1 MGFHVK
7 QYTIQSNKVTNQIRM
22 AFLSD
27 LHLTEHGAGNE
38 NLIREIDQLEPDLI
52 LIGGDMVI
60 GREDCTTAVAEELLA
75 NLTRKYPVWYALG
88 NHEERLKEK
97 VERFGDTYE
106 WYRRRLISMGVQLLD
121 NTYQNIEVKGNELSI
136 SGLSLPLDYFKR
148 FVRKKLPL
156 EEINELLGKP
166 DETRFQLLL
175 AHHPRYAETYF
186 AWGADLVLSGHIHG
200 GVMRLG
206 KQPVISPDFQLFPKY
221 GYGKFEKENQCL
233 LISGGLG
240 EHTIP
245 FRLFNPKELVLVDI
259 ISK

>member
-1 MGFHVK
+1 MGFRVK
-7 QYTIQSNKVTNQIRM
+7 QYTIQSNKVTDKIRI

-27 LHLTEHGAGNE
+27 LHLTEHGAANE

-60 GREDCTTAVAEELLA
+60 GREDCTTAVAEELLTK
-75 NLTRKYPVWYALG
+75 LTRKYLVWYGLG
-88 NHEERLKEK
+88 NHEQRLKEK
-97 VERFGDTYE
+97 EDRFGDTYE
-106 WYRRRLISMGVQLLD
+106 WYRRRLASMGVQILD
-121 NTYQNIEVKGNELSI
+121 NTYQNIDIKGNALSI
-136 SGLSLPLDYFKR
+136 YGLSLPLDYFKR

-156 EEINELLGKP
+156 EEIEELLGKP
-166 DETRFQLLL
+166 VENRFCLLL

-186 AWGADLVLSGHIHG
+186 EWGADMVLSGHIHG

-221 GYGKFEKENQCL
+221 GYGKFEKNDQCL

>member
-1 MGFHVK
+1 MGFRVK

-27 LHLTEHGAGNE
+27 LHLTEHGAGND
-38 NLIREIDQLEPDLI
+38 NLIREIDQLELDII

-75 NLTRKYPVWYALG
+75 KLTRKHPVWYALG

-97 VERFGDTYE
+97 VDRFGDTYE
-106 WYRRRLISMGVQLLD
+106 WYRRRLLSMGVQLLD
-121 NTYQNIEVKGNELSI
+121 NTYQNIEVKGNALSI
-136 SGLSLPLDYFKR
+136 YGLSLPLDYFKR

-166 DETRFQLLL
+166 DETCFQLLL

-186 AWGADLVLSGHIHG
+186 EWGADLVLSGHIHG

-221 GYGKFEKENQCL
+221 GYGKFEKGNQCL